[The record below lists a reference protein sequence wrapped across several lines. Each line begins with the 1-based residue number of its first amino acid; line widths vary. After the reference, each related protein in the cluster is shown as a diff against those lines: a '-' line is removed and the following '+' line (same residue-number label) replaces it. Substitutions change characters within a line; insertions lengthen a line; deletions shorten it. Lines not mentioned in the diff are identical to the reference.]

1 MLQLKRLYLRQ
12 STQEEIAGWIF
23 ASPWITG
30 FLIFT
35 LGPMLAS
42 LVLSFTRY
50 DIFSPPV
57 FVGLSNYVTVFTVDN
72 LVLHSL
78 KVTTL
83 FSLMSVPLNLVAG
96 FLLALLLNQN
106 IKGLSIWRAIFYLPS
121 VVTGVSVIIL
131 WILLLSPQYGLINS
145 MLGYIGIKGPNWLGA
160 PEWALISLAMMAL
173 WGVGGG
179 MLIYLAGLQG
189 IPTEYYDAAT
199 VDGANSLERFFH
211 VTVPMMSP
219 VIFFNLVMG
228 IIGSLQTFDS
238 AFMMTG
244 GGPAWS
250 TYFYMLHLFTKAFE
264 ELKMGYASG
273 LAWILFIYIMLLT
286 ALVFRSSR
294 AFVYYES
301 AVKKGR

>member
-1 MLQLKRLYLRQ
+1 MLQKLHIRQ
-12 STQEEIAGWIF
+12 STQEEIAGWLF
-23 ASPWITG
+23 ASPWIIG
-30 FLIFT
+30 FVLLT

-50 DIFSPPV
+50 TMFAPPRYI
-57 FVGLSNYVTVFTVDN
+57 GTDNYVMMFTKDN
-72 LVLHSL
+72 LVLHALKITSL
-78 KVTTL
+78 
-83 FSLMSVPLNLVAG
+83 FALMSVPLNLIAG

-106 IKGLSIWRAIFYLPS
+106 VRWLSFWRTVFYLPS

-131 WILLLSPQYGLINS
+131 WILLLNPQFGLINS
-145 MLGYIGIKGPNWLGA
+145 LLSYVGIKGPNWLGA
-160 PEWALISLAMMAL
+160 PEWALISLTMMGL

-189 IPTEYYDAAT
+189 IPTEYYDAAR
-199 VDGANSLERFFH
+199 VDGANSLQSFAH
-211 VTVPMMSP
+211 VTVPMMTP

-228 IIGSLQTFDS
+228 IIGALQTFDN

-244 GGPAWS
+244 GGPAWA

-273 LAWILFIYIMLLT
+273 MAWILFAYIMILT

-301 AVKKGR
+301 EVRKGK

>member
-1 MLQLKRLYLRQ
+1 MARILSVRVKQ
-12 STQEEIAGWIF
+12 STQEEIAGWLF
-23 ASPWITG
+23 ASPWIIG
-30 FLIFT
+30 FVVLT
-35 LGPMLAS
+35 LGPMVAS

-50 DIFSPPV
+50 DMFTPPT
-57 FVGLSNYVTVFTVDN
+57 FVGFRNYVTMFTIDN
-72 LVLHSL
+72 LVVHAL
-78 KVTTL
+78 KITTL
-83 FSLMSVPLNLVAG
+83 FALMSVPLNLVVG
-96 FLLALLLNQN
+96 FMLALLLNQR
-106 IKGLSIWRAIFYLPS
+106 IEGLSIWRTIFYLPS

-131 WILLLSPQYGLINS
+131 WILLLNPQYGLVNAL
-145 MLGYIGIKGPNWLGA
+145 LGYIGIKGPNWLGA
-160 PEWALISLAMMAL
+160 PEWALISLTMMGL

-189 IPTEYYDAAT
+189 IPTEYYDAAR
-199 VDGANSLERFFH
+199 VDGANSLQQFVN

-228 IIGSLQTFDS
+228 IIGALQTFDN

-244 GGPAWS
+244 GGPAWA

-294 AFVYYES
+294 ALVYYES
-301 AVKKGR
+301 AVKKG